1 MIISWAD
8 GAPVLASLSGFLSS
22 YRTEDAAHTFQCAH
36 PPRPGSPPG
45 PFLRYTAYMDT
56 ELTCDKCKYW
66 EWRLKDVRLSR
77 DKAAQEN
84 VKRSL
89 NGCPIVPIVGF
100 YDDVSRIKKAFEQHK
115 LFEQVA

>member
-1 MIISWAD
+1 M
-8 GAPVLASLSGFLSS
+8 GKAPNYNQEEFSAYPYNHS
-22 YRTEDAAHTFQCAH
+22 YPYRNRHHSYLNLVNHILHLLDQ
-36 PPRPGSPPG
+36 
-45 PFLRYTAYMDT
+45 
-56 ELTCDKCKYW
+56 CKYW

-84 VKRSL
+84 VKRSI
-89 NGCPIVPIVGF
+89 NGCPKVPIGGF